1 MKGCMSLSIK
11 SKIIIV
17 CLLMITFLS
26 GFVFSKTTNE
36 LLMELKSLQQQ
47 IEYANNLNDL
57 SLLDASLESVNRLLL
72 NNPGNLDFEGKA
84 HVVLADAYFYKGSYN
99 LAIEE
104 YDKAMGVLMESS
116 PEYPYSLYSLIYAY
130 YYLIEVSPE
139 SLKANYI
146 NQAIFNL
153 DKLSSFDEY
162 KQDALLLK
170 GMILKQRGDLSGA
183 VTAFDQITR
192 GDLTGTASYYKG
204 LILYEQKNYPA
215 AILAFEKAASLGQ
228 NRDLVAASI
237 YRTINA
243 MINLKYYKEALEES
257 QKLVRDFGSSRYKN
271 EIFSQH
277 VQLLYRTG
285 DYNNAKRYI
294 ENELLSSTGERE
306 RMEALNVLGWLAY
319 ETGNISEAIVQWEK
333 AVDTG
338 YVNYKQEAF
347 EIAKTCL
354 QALGESNDSTKTLT
368 FLNNIKS
375 KFPEKKTELDL
386 ETAKVYMNTNRYSQA
401 EVLLNQVLSTG
412 MYFNEVNYLMA
423 VLNKQRNN
431 SRAAFDYIS
440 RVISSG
446 NREYTYKGYLFEG
459 DLYFQLG
466 NYQEAKRS
474 YENALKNANEKERLQ
489 TILNLGIVEMELEN
503 YPAAV
508 GQFNQLKQYTVED
521 LDAALNGAF
530 YLAECYTLMNDINSA
545 VKQYDWIIANDKTG
559 RYVSTSVMRKYD
571 LMINNPNADLDAL
584 IRELDTQIQSTTDL
598 TLKDELMFLK
608 AEAYMKKGDLLTAY
622 NFVRDINYDRLS
634 AISKAAVLYI
644 RGKYF
649 MSQGNEPQMITNFD
663 SLISDFPKSPKTPWA
678 MQDYALFYYNSQ
690 NYNQAKNIFF
700 NLLTK
705 YPDFQKVDVAYFY
718 IGLCYEKMAEND
730 KAKQVFTDFLE
741 KFPNSSR
748 KTEVQQH
755 LSWLD

>member
-1 MKGCMSLSIK
+1 MKGCMSLSVK
-11 SKIIIV
+11 SKMIIV
-17 CLLMITFLS
+17 CLLFFVFVGGL
-26 GFVFSKTTNE
+26 VFSKTTNE
-36 LLMELKSLQQQ
+36 LLMELRSLQQQ
-47 IEYANNLNDL
+47 IEYANHLNDM

-84 HVVLADAYFYKGSYN
+84 HVVLADAYFYKGSFN
-99 LAIEE
+99 QSIGE
-104 YDKAMGVLMESS
+104 YEKAMGVLMESS
-116 PEYPYSLYSLIYAY
+116 PEFPYSLYSLVYAY
-130 YYLIEVSPE
+130 YYLITESPE

-146 NQAIFNL
+146 NQALSNL
-153 DKLSSFDEY
+153 DKLSDYDEY
-162 KQDALLLK
+162 KQDALLLR
-170 GMILKQRGDLSGA
+170 GMILKQQGDLSGA
-183 VTAFDQITR
+183 VNAFDQITR
-192 GDLTGTASYYKG
+192 TDLTGTASYYKG

-215 AILAFEKAASLGQ
+215 AIMAFEKAASLGQ
-228 NRDLVAASI
+228 DRDLVAASI
-237 YRTINA
+237 YRTVNA
-243 MINLKYYKEALEES
+243 MINLKYYKEALEQS
-257 QKLVRDFGSSRYKN
+257 QKLVRDFGSSKYKN

-319 ETGNISEAIVQWEK
+319 ETGNLSDAVEQWED
-333 AVDTG
+333 AVNTG
-338 YVNYKQEAF
+338 YTNYKQQAF

-354 QALGESNDSTKTLT
+354 QALGESNDSEKTLS

-386 ETAKVYMNTNRYSQA
+386 ETAKVYMNTNRFSQA

-412 MYFNEVNYLMA
+412 MYFNEVNYLKA
-423 VLNKQRNN
+423 VLNKQRND
-431 SRAAFDYIS
+431 SAAAFDYIS

-446 NREYTYKGYLFEG
+446 NRDFIYKGYLFQG
-459 DLYFQLG
+459 DLYFQQG
-466 NYQEAKRS
+466 NYEKAKIS

-489 TILNLGIVEMELEN
+489 SILNLGIVEMELEN
-503 YPAAV
+503 YSAAV
-508 GQFNQLKQYTVED
+508 RHFNELKQYTVED
-521 LDAALNGAF
+521 LDAALNGAL
-530 YLAECYTLMNDINSA
+530 YLAECYTLMEDNNKAI
-545 VKQYDWIIANDKTG
+545 KEYDWIISNDKTG
-559 RYVSTSVMRKYD
+559 RYISTSVMRKYD
-571 LMINNPNADLDAL
+571 LMINDPKANLDGL
-584 IRELDTQIQSTTDL
+584 IRELNDQIESTTDL
-598 TLKDELMFLK
+598 TLKDELKFLK

-622 NFVRDINYDRLS
+622 DFVRDINYDRLS

-649 MSQGNEPQMITNFD
+649 MSQGNEPQMISNFD
-663 SLISDFPKSPKTPWA
+663 ALTDDFPNSPKTPWA
-678 MQDYALFYYNSQ
+678 MQDYALYYYNSK

-730 KAKQVFTDFLE
+730 KAKQIFTDFLE
-741 KFPNSSR
+741 KFPDSSR
-748 KTEVQQH
+748 KSEVQQH
-755 LSWLD
+755 LNWLE

>member
-1 MKGCMSLSIK
+1 MIKGCMALRVK
-11 SKIIIV
+11 PKFVIV
-17 CLLMITFLS
+17 FLLCFIAGGL
-26 GFVFSKTTNE
+26 VFSKTTTE
-36 LLMELKSLQQQ
+36 LIMELKSLQQQ
-47 IEYANNLNDL
+47 IEFANSLNDQ
-57 SLLDASLESVNRLLL
+57 SLLDASLEAVNRLLL

-84 HVVLADAYFYKGSYN
+84 HLVMADAYFYKGSYN
-99 LAIEE
+99 QAIQE
-104 YDKAMGVLMESS
+104 YEKAMGVLMESS
-116 PEYPYSLYSLIYAY
+116 PEFPYSLYSLIYAY
-130 YYLIEVSPE
+130 YYLIEESPE
-139 SLKANYI
+139 SLKGNYI

-153 DKLSSFDEY
+153 DKLSNFQEY
-162 KQDALLLK
+162 KEDALLLR

-192 GDLTGTASYYKG
+192 VDLTGTASYYKG
-204 LILYEQKNYPA
+204 LILYQQGNYPA
-215 AILAFEKAASLGQ
+215 AIMAFEKAAQLGQ
-228 NRDLVAASI
+228 DRDLVAASI
-237 YRTINA
+237 YRVVNA
-243 MINLKYYKEALEES
+243 MINLKYYTQALEQS
-257 QKLVRDFGSSRYKN
+257 QRLVRDFGGSRYKN

-294 ENELLSSTGERE
+294 ENELLASADERE
-306 RMEALNVLGWLAY
+306 RMEALNIMGWLAY
-319 ETGNISEAIVQWEK
+319 ETGNLSEAISQWER

-338 YVNYKQEAF
+338 YVNFTAEAF

-354 QALGESNDSTKTLT
+354 QALGEANDPNQTLSFLST
-368 FLNNIKS
+368 IKS
-375 KFPEKKTELDL
+375 KFPQKKTELDL
-386 ETAKVYMNTNRYSQA
+386 ETAKVYMNTNRFSQA

-423 VLNKQRNN
+423 SLNKQRSN
-431 SRAAFDYIS
+431 SSAALEYIN
-440 RVISSG
+440 RVIGSG
-446 NREYTYKGYLFEG
+446 NREYIYKGYLFQG
-459 DLYFQLG
+459 DLYFQMG
-466 NYQEAKRS
+466 NYANAKLS

-503 YPAAV
+503 YSAAIR
-508 GQFNQLKQYTVED
+508 QFNQLKQYTVED
-521 LDAALNGAF
+521 IDAALNGAL
-530 YLAECYTLMNDINSA
+530 YLAECYTLMDDTSNA
-545 VKQYDWIIANDKTG
+545 AKEYDWIIANDKTG
-559 RYVSTSVMRKYD
+559 RYLSTSIMRKYD
-571 LMINNPNADLDAL
+571 LMINNPSADMDGL
-584 IRELDTQIQSTTDL
+584 IRELDKQIEATVDL
-598 TLKDELMFLK
+598 TLKDELKFLK

-649 MSQGNEPQMITNFD
+649 MSQGNEPQMISNFD
-663 SLISDFPKSPKTPWA
+663 SLINDFPKSPKTPWA
-678 MQDYALFYYNSQ
+678 MQDYALYYYNTQ

-730 KAKQVFTDFLE
+730 KAKQIFTDFLE

-748 KTEVQQH
+748 TAEVQQH
-755 LSWLD
+755 LSWLN